1 MKLYL
6 AGPDVFRVDALA
18 WAAEARAQ
26 CERFGHQ
33 AIIPLD
39 GEAPDAAGIYAA
51 NIAMIDAADAVL
63 ANLAPFR
70 GAESDSGTCF
80 EVGFAIA
87 RGKPVVGY
95 LPSGELLQDR
105 VARLFGP
112 LQRDAQ
118 GLLDVNGARVEAF
131 GLPLNLMLAVPAR
144 IVLGDLGAALAALPG
159 DEAKR

>member
-6 AGPDVFRVDALA
+6 AGPDVFRTDALT
-18 WAAEARAQ
+18 WAAEVR
-26 CERFGHQ
+26 ERCRDFGHE
-33 AIIPLD
+33 ALVPLD
-39 GEAPDAAGIYAA
+39 GDGQDAASIYAD
-51 NIAMIDAADAVL
+51 NVAMIDAADAVL

-70 GAESDSGTCF
+70 GAEPDSGTCF

-87 RGKPVVGY
+87 RGKRVIGY
-95 LPSGELLQDR
+95 LPDGELLQAR

-118 GLLDVNGARVEAF
+118 GLLDAQGQRVENF

-144 IVLGDLGAALAALPG
+144 IVTGDLVAALRAL
-159 DEAKR
+159 EAR